1 MNCSVLCSP
10 DSDRCKILQENDPN
24 GTLTSVTTTIA
35 FIGAGSVE
43 FTRNVATDLCS
54 YQEFR
59 GGLHFAL
66 YDISA
71 ERLAHAERLVSRI
84 SAQSGAEATVTATL
98 DRRAALTD
106 ADYVINEVQVGG
118 YAATR
123 ADFDI
128 PARYGVRQTIGDT
141 LGIGGIFRGLRTI
154 PVVVELARDMLE
166 VCPEAYL
173 LSYSNPMAMLPWAA
187 YEGAGFGRVFG
198 LCHSVRDT
206 QAFLTELVG
215 ADPERVRFLTAGFNH
230 QAFVLRFEQDGR
242 SLYPR
247 LAEVIESSPEL
258 QRRVRVEI
266 YRRFGYFPT
275 ESSEH
280 SAEYVPWFM
289 RHDDQI
295 DQFRIFVGDYL
306 ERSEENLRELEALGH
321 ALDSD
326 DPLDLE
332 PQHELASLFIHALET
347 GTERELHVNIRNG
360 GLIASLPDEC
370 CVEVPCL
377 VGAGGAKPVPV
388 GVLPPQL
395 TALNRT
401 FLNVVELTVRAALE
415 ESRDRVY
422 QAALLDPNTAA
433 TLTTAQT
440 VAMCDDLFAA
450 HRDLL
455 PAAFRR

>member
-1 MNCSVLCSP
+1 MEHYRAVI
-10 DSDRCKILQENDPN
+10 K
-24 GTLTSVTTTIA
+24 LT
-35 FIGAGSVE
+35 FIGAGSIE
-43 FTRNVATDLCS
+43 FTRNVVTDLCS
-54 YQEFR
+54 YPEFR
-59 GGLHFAL
+59 GGLHLAL

-71 ERLAHAERLVSRI
+71 DRLAHAERLATRIAAQTGSQAVVS
-84 SAQSGAEATVTATL
+84 ATR
-98 DRRAALTD
+98 DRREAL
-106 ADYVINEVQVGG
+106 AGANYVINEVQVGG
-118 YAATR
+118 YDATR

-154 PVVVELARDMLE
+154 PVVTALGRDMQD
-166 VCPEAYL
+166 VCPDAYL
-173 LSYSNPMAMLPWAA
+173 LSYSNPMAMLPWAV
-187 YEGAGFGRVFG
+187 YEGTPFTRVFG

-215 ADPERVRFLTAGFNH
+215 ADPDRVRFVTAGFNH
-230 QAFVLRFEQDGR
+230 QAFVLRFEQDGQ

-247 LAEVIESSPEL
+247 LAEIVDGSPEL

-289 RHDDQI
+289 RHDSQI
-295 DQFRIFVGDYL
+295 EQFRIFVGDYL
-306 ERSEENLRELEALGH
+306 ARSEENLRELESLQR

-326 DPLDLE
+326 APLDLE
-332 PQHELASLFIHALET
+332 PAHELASLFIHSLET

-360 GLIASLPDEC
+360 GLITSLPDEC

-377 VGAGGAKPVPV
+377 VGAGGAKPVGV
-388 GVLPPQL
+388 GALPPQL
-395 TALNRT
+395 AALNRT

-415 ESRDRVY
+415 ESRDHVY

-440 VAMCDDLFAA
+440 VAMCDELFAA

-455 PAAFRR
+455 PAAFGR

>member
-1 MNCSVLCSP
+1 MI
-10 DSDRCKILQENDPN
+10 K
-24 GTLTSVTTTIA
+24 VT
-35 FIGAGSVE
+35 FVGAGSIE
-43 FTRNVATDLCS
+43 FTRNVVTDLCA
-54 YQEFR
+54 YPEFR
-59 GGLHFAL
+59 GELHLAL

-71 ERLAHAERLVSRI
+71 ERLAFAERLARRI
-84 SAQSGAEATVTATL
+84 AAQSGAGATVSATL
-98 DRRAALTD
+98 ERREALD
-106 ADYVINEVQVGG
+106 GARYVINEVQVGG
-118 YAATR
+118 YGATR

-154 PVVVELARDMLE
+154 PVTTALARDMHD
-166 VCPEAYL
+166 VCPDATL
-173 LSYSNPMAMLPWAA
+173 LSYSNPMAMLPWSV
-187 YEGAGFGRVFG
+187 YEGTPLRRVYG

-206 QAFLTELVG
+206 QAFLTGLVG
-215 ADPERVRFLTAGFNH
+215 ADPDRVRFLTAGFNH
-230 QAFVLRFEQDGR
+230 QAFVLRFEQDGQ

-247 LAEVIESSPEL
+247 LAEVIDGSPEL

-295 DQFRIFVGDYL
+295 ERFRIFVGDYL
-306 ERSEENLRELEALGH
+306 ARSEENLRELESLQKAL
-321 ALDSD
+321 ASD
-326 DPLDLE
+326 EPLDTD
-332 PQHELASLFIHALET
+332 PTHELASLFIHSLET

-360 GLIASLPDEC
+360 GLITSLPDDC
-370 CVEVPCL
+370 CVEVPCV
-377 VGAGGAKPVPV
+377 VGAGGARPVPV
-388 GVLPPQL
+388 GALPPQL
-395 TALNRT
+395 AALNRT

-415 ESRDRVY
+415 ESRDHVY

-440 VAMCDDLFAA
+440 VAMCDELFAA

-455 PAAFRR
+455 PAAFAV

>member
-1 MNCSVLCSP
+1 VI
-10 DSDRCKILQENDPN
+10 K
-24 GTLTSVTTTIA
+24 VT
-35 FIGAGSVE
+35 FVGAGSVE
-43 FTRNVATDLCS
+43 FTRNVATDLCR
-54 YQEFR
+54 YAEF
-59 GGLHFAL
+59 GGQLHLAL

-71 ERLAHAERLVSRI
+71 ERLAHAERLVQRI
-84 SAQSGAEATVTATL
+84 SAQTGADARVTATR
-98 DRRAALTD
+98 DRRAALD
-106 ADYVINEVQVGG
+106 GARYVINEVQVGG
-118 YAATR
+118 YDATR

-154 PVVVELARDMLE
+154 PVTLALARDMAE
-166 VCPEAYL
+166 VCPDAYL
-173 LSYSNPMAMLPWAA
+173 LSYSNPMAMLPWAV
-187 YEGAGFGRVFG
+187 YEGTGFSRVYG

-206 QAFLTELVG
+206 QAFLTSLVG
-215 ADPERVRFLTAGFNH
+215 ADPERVRFVTAGFNH
-230 QAFVLRFEQDGR
+230 QAFVLRFTQDGE

-247 LAEVIESSPEL
+247 LAQVIESSPEL

-295 DQFRIFVGDYL
+295 ERFRIFVGDYL
-306 ERSEENLRELEALGH
+306 ERSEENLRELDALTL
-321 ALDSD
+321 ALASD
-326 DPLDLE
+326 EPMELE
-332 PQHELASLFIHALET
+332 PTNELASLFIHALET

-360 GLIASLPDEC
+360 GLITSLPDEC

-377 VGAGGAKPVPV
+377 VGAGVPKPVPI
-388 GVLPPQL
+388 GALPPQL
-395 TALNRT
+395 AALNRT

-415 ESRDRVY
+415 ESREHVY

-433 TLTTAQT
+433 TLTTTET
-440 VAMCDDLFAA
+440 VAMCDDLFRAHAA
-450 HRDLL
+450 LL
-455 PAAFRR
+455 PEAMLPPGLRPADPRPAG

>member
-1 MNCSVLCSP
+1 MEHYRAVI
-10 DSDRCKILQENDPN
+10 K
-24 GTLTSVTTTIA
+24 LTFV
-35 FIGAGSVE
+35 GAGSIE
-43 FTRNVATDLCS
+43 FTRNVVTDLCS
-54 YQEFR
+54 YPEFR
-59 GGLHFAL
+59 GGLHLAL

-71 ERLAHAERLVSRI
+71 ERLAHAERLATRIAAQTGCEAVVS
-84 SAQSGAEATVTATL
+84 ATR
-98 DRRAALTD
+98 DRREALAG

-118 YAATR
+118 YDAPR

-154 PVVVELARDMLE
+154 PVVTALGRDMHD
-166 VCPEAYL
+166 VCPDAYL
-173 LSYSNPMAMLPWAA
+173 LSYSNPMAMLPWAV
-187 YEGAGFGRVFG
+187 YEGTPFTSVFG

-215 ADPERVRFLTAGFNH
+215 ADPDRVRFVTAGFNH
-230 QAFVLRFEQDGR
+230 QAFVLRFEAGGQ

-247 LAEVIESSPEL
+247 LAEVIDGSPEL

-295 DQFRIFVGDYL
+295 EQFRIFVGDYL
-306 ERSEENLRELEALGH
+306 ARSEENLRELDSLRH
-321 ALDSD
+321 ALASD
-326 DPLDLE
+326 APLDLE
-332 PQHELASLFIHALET
+332 PAHELASLFIHSLET

-360 GLIASLPDEC
+360 GLITSLPDEC
-370 CVEVPCL
+370 CVEVPCV
-377 VGAGGAKPVPV
+377 VGAGGAKPVGV
-388 GVLPPQL
+388 GALPPQL
-395 TALNRT
+395 AALNRT

-415 ESRDRVY
+415 ESRDHVY

-440 VAMCDDLFAA
+440 VAMCDELFAA

-455 PAAFRR
+455 PAAFGR

>member
-1 MNCSVLCSP
+1 MKHF
-10 DSDRCKILQENDPN
+10 RA
-24 GTLTSVTTTIA
+24 VTTVT
-35 FIGAGSVE
+35 FVGAGSIE
-43 FTRNVATDLCS
+43 FTRNVVTDLCS
-54 YQEFR
+54 YPEFR
-59 GGLHFAL
+59 GELHLSL

-71 ERLAHAERLVSRI
+71 ERLAHAERLASRI
-84 SAQSGAEATVTATL
+84 SAQLGAQATVTASL
-98 DRRAALTD
+98 DRRAALD
-106 ADYVINEVQVGG
+106 GAEYVINEVQVGG
-118 YAATR
+118 YDATR

-154 PVVVELARDMLE
+154 PVTVALARDMHE
-166 VCPEAYL
+166 VCPDATL
-173 LSYSNPMAMLPWAA
+173 LSYSNPMAMLPWAV
-187 YEGAGFGRVFG
+187 YAGTPFSRVFG

-215 ADPERVRFLTAGFNH
+215 ADPERVRFTTAGFNH
-230 QAFVLRFEQDGR
+230 QAFVLRFEQDGK

-247 LAEVIESSPEL
+247 LADVIDGSPEL

-295 DQFRIFVGDYL
+295 EQFRIFVGDYL
-306 ERSEENLRELEALGH
+306 ARSEENLRELESLQQSLATDG
-321 ALDSD
+321 
-326 DPLDLE
+326 PLDLTPE
-332 PQHELASLFIHALET
+332 GELASLFIRAAET
-347 GTERELHVNIRNG
+347 GQEAELHVNVRNG
-360 GLIASLPDEC
+360 GLISNLPPEC

-377 VGAGGAKPVPV
+377 VGAGGARPVAV
-388 GVLPPQL
+388 GALPPQL
-395 TALNRT
+395 AALNRT
-401 FLNVVELTVRAALE
+401 FLNVVELTVAAALE
-415 ESRDRVY
+415 ESRDHVY

-440 VAMCDDLFAA
+440 VAMCDELFAA

-455 PAAFRR
+455 PAFTR

>member
-1 MNCSVLCSP
+1 V
-10 DSDRCKILQENDPN
+10 I
-24 GTLTSVTTTIA
+24 TVT
-35 FIGAGSVE
+35 FVGAGSVE
-43 FTRNVATDLCS
+43 FTRNVVTDLCG
-54 YQEFR
+54 YPEFHGQLR
-59 GGLHFAL
+59 LTL

-71 ERLAHAERLVSRI
+71 ERLAHAERLARRI
-84 SAQSGAEATVTATL
+84 SEQSGVSGPAATVTATL
-98 DRRAALTD
+98 DRREAL
-106 ADYVINEVQVGG
+106 AGARYVINEVQVGG

-154 PVVVELARDMLE
+154 PVTVALARDMAE
-166 VCPEAYL
+166 VCPDAYL
-173 LSYSNPMAMLPWAA
+173 LSYSNPMAMLPWAV
-187 YEGAGFGRVFG
+187 YEGSAFTRVFG

-206 QAFLTELVG
+206 QAFLTQLTG

-230 QAFVLRFEQDGR
+230 QAFVLRFEQDGE

-247 LAEVIESSPEL
+247 LAEVIDASPEL
-258 QRRVRVEI
+258 RRRVRVEI

-295 DQFRIFVGDYL
+295 EEFRIFVGDYL
-306 ERSEENLRELEALGH
+306 ERSEENLRELKELRR

-332 PQHELASLFIHALET
+332 PTSELASEFIHALET

-360 GLIASLPDEC
+360 GLITSLPDEC
-370 CVEVPCL
+370 CVEVPCI
-377 VGAGGAKPVPV
+377 VGAQGDQGPKPVPV
-388 GVLPPQL
+388 GALPPQL
-395 TALNRT
+395 AALNRT

-455 PAAFRR
+455 PPAFRS